1 MAGEFLH
8 RSEHPEHNERPTL
21 TVFTPTYNRA
31 HTLGRV
37 YDSLLDQSPG
47 DFCWLVIDD
56 GSTDSTR
63 AMVEC
68 WITAGRIPIRY
79 HHQANQGMH
88 GAHNAAYRLID
99 TELNVCVD
107 SDDCMAPGAVEK
119 IVSKWRRDGG
129 KNYSGLVGLDSTMD
143 GKLIGTAFDTAVTT
157 LNGFYTRGGR
167 GDKKLVYRTDVM
179 KSLPEYPLFEGEK
192 YVSLGY
198 KYLLA
203 DLGYELLTLNETL
216 CLVDYQ
222 TDGSSMNMYR
232 QYFRNPRG
240 FAFIRREAMRHHPSR
255 RRRWIEAI
263 HYVAES
269 IIARNIR
276 FVGQS
281 PRRVMTVAAI
291 PAGVILWMW
300 LAVQHSRGKK
310 MTP

>member
-1 MAGEFLH
+1 MAGEFLS
-8 RSEHPEHNERPTL
+8 RSEHPEHPERTERPTL

-37 YDSLLDQSPG
+37 YESLLDQREG

-56 GSTDSTR
+56 GSTDNTR
-63 AMVEC
+63 ALVEG
-68 WITAGRIPIRY
+68 WIAGGRIPIHY
-79 HHQANQGMH
+79 HYQSNQGMH

-107 SDDCMAPGAVEK
+107 SDDCLAPGAVALM
-119 IVSKWRRDGG
+119 VDKWRRDGG
-129 KNYSGLVGLDSTMD
+129 DRYAGLVGLDSDMT
-143 GKLIGTAFDTAVTT
+143 GRLIGTSFDTTATT
-157 LNGFYTRGGR
+157 LNGFYARGGR

-179 KSLPEYPLFEGEK
+179 RALPEYPIFEGEK

-203 DLGYELLTLNETL
+203 DLKYELLTLNDTL

-222 TDGSSMNMYR
+222 PDGSSNTMVA

-240 FAFIRREAMRHHPSR
+240 FAFIRREAMKYHPSR

-269 IIARNIR
+269 IIARNVAFIA
-276 FVGQS
+276 QS
-281 PRRVMTVAAI
+281 PRRAMTLLAI
-291 PAGVILWMW
+291 PVGVALWCRLTW
-300 LAVQHSRGKK
+300 LHRKHR
-310 MTP
+310 